1 MLFYLLESVF
11 RKDDSLPTVK
21 EDQQWKVSDNE
32 IQIEYEDKGDEIKD
46 VG

>member
-1 MLFYLLESVF
+1 MLFYLLESAF

-21 EDQQWKVSDNE
+21 EDRQWKVSDNE